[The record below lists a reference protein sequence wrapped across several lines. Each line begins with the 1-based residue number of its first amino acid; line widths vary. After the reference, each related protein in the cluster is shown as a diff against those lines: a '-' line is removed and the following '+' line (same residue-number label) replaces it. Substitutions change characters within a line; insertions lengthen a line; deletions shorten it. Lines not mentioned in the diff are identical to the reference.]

1 MEFDLEAFRSH
12 PHKLLHI
19 HTQGVIDG
27 TKLRTNLWIA
37 EVAAI
42 FHDVGKLN
50 PFFQEKLGNMP
61 PTAGAYS
68 NHACLSAYAFLCFL
82 AKNRDNP
89 LGLTASQI
97 FSIIALTAR
106 HHGNLTNFTESI
118 IGINERDR
126 MVEFLKTQ
134 PYLPASDFL
143 RASQSLQSLT
153 NHKPFDLFEKPTI
166 NLLKDFSKC
175 SESVIATAPLDFVL
189 ETQFAFSCLIESDK
203 RDAGDNKEFRR
214 AFYTD
219 SFAARVDTALTKTLA
234 SFTMDSELNKVRTQI
249 REEAVTSLK
258 SALDKDQRV
267 FSLTSPTGSGKTM
280 MLLALANEILQ
291 KNNNLGII
299 YGLPFLSITEQVER
313 VCRDIL
319 NTDNPEEDVVLR
331 IDSKAHNE
339 RMEKLQEELDNDP
352 AKIDALLQESFAQDT
367 FDAPFIITTF
377 VQLFETFMSNRNATL
392 LRLPNFSNTIFL
404 VDEIQALPPRLY
416 VFFTAF
422 LDAFCRKFNSY
433 AIISTATMPALEIAS
448 KATRDP
454 QECPERLF
462 TSYVK
467 PQELVNASVYYG
479 SPVFDR
485 YKIQR
490 MLDTEFSL
498 EKLAEKVSEQK
509 SSCLIILNTI
519 DDTKNLFDILSTTE
533 EDECIMLLSTLFT
546 PHDRRRKIARAK
558 QVLDKGERIVLITT
572 QLIEAGVDIDFPVVF
587 RDLCP
592 LPNLIQAAGRC
603 NRNGLLQDHDGNS
616 KQGIVF
622 VFELKN
628 ENKKS
633 RAALIYQKSEPAWYL
648 DFSRTNLPE
657 IVRERDLLGIQQAF
671 FELVN
676 NNLSIGEHPKVGKD
690 YDKGNLIRCINEA
703 AFENMGRFRL
713 IDEQDFGKQ
722 FRYYIPQGPADTDF
736 EQLEILAQSL
746 TEAKRKRGNYKDFKK
761 LKVAVEAHLRSMA
774 EHIVQL
780 RIKEEDVAPAF
791 WNEIFGIRKLGNECD
806 YTFTRGIGIAPGSNF
821 I

>member
-1 MEFDLEAFRSH
+1 MEFDLKSFRSH

-50 PFFQEKLGNMP
+50 PFFQEKLGNAP

-68 NHACLSAYAFLCFL
+68 NHACLSAYAFLCFV

-97 FSIIALTAR
+97 YSIIALTTR

-118 IGINERDR
+118 IGKDERER
-126 MVEFLKTQ
+126 MIEFLKSQ

-143 RASQSLQSLT
+143 RESQYLQQLT
-153 NHKPFDLFEKPTI
+153 SHKTFDLFDES
-166 NLLKDFSKC
+166 NRDLLVRFSKC
-175 SESVIATAPLDFVL
+175 SDSVIASAPLDFVL
-189 ETQFAFSCLIESDK
+189 ETQFAFSCLIEADK

-214 AFYTD
+214 ALFSPT
-219 SFAARVDTALTKTLA
+219 FATRVNTALIRTLA
-234 SFTMDSELNKVRTQI
+234 SFKARSELNRVRTQI
-249 REEAVTSLK
+249 RQEAVTSLK
-258 SALDKDQRV
+258 LALDKDQRI
-267 FSLTSPTGSGKTM
+267 FSLTAPTGSGKTM

-291 KNNNLGII
+291 KDSRLSVI
-299 YGLPFLSITEQVER
+299 YGLPFLSITEQVEQI
-313 VCRDIL
+313 CRDIL
-319 NTDNPEEDVVLR
+319 NTDNPDEDIVLR
-331 IDSKAHNE
+331 IDSTAHND
-339 RMEKLQEELDNDP
+339 RMEKLQEELDDDP
-352 AKIDALLQESFAQDT
+352 TKLDALLRESFAQDT
-367 FDAPFIITTF
+367 FDSPFIITTF
-377 VQLFETFMSNRNATL
+377 VQLFETLMSNRNATL

-433 AIISTATMPALEIAS
+433 AIISTATMPTLEIAS

-454 QECPERLF
+454 MECPERLF
-462 TSYVK
+462 TSYAP
-467 PQELVNASVYYG
+467 PQELVNAPLYY
-479 SPVFDR
+479 SNPVFDR

-490 MLDTEFSL
+490 ILDAEFSL
-498 EKLAEKVSEQK
+498 EKLAKKVSEQEE
-509 SSCLIILNTI
+509 SCLVILNTI
-519 DDTKNLFDILSTTE
+519 DDVKNLFDILNPSE
-533 EDECIMLLSTLFT
+533 VDESIMQLSTLFT
-546 PHDRRRKIARAK
+546 PHDRRKKITRVK
-558 QVLDKGERIVLITT
+558 EILDKGERVVLITT

-603 NRNGLLQDHDGNS
+603 NRNGLLRDHFGNL

-622 VFELKN
+622 FFELKN

-633 RAALIYQKSEPAWYL
+633 RAALIYQRDEPAWYL
-648 DFSRTNLPE
+648 DFSRTSLPE
-657 IVRERDLLGIQQAF
+657 MIREQDLLGLQQAF
-671 FELVN
+671 FEQVN
-676 NNLSIGEHPKVGKD
+676 RNLSIGEHPRVGKD
-690 YDKGNLIRCINEA
+690 YNKGNLIRCINEA

-713 IDEQDFGKQ
+713 IDEQEFGKQ
-722 FRYYIPQGPADTDF
+722 FRYYIPQGPDDTDF
-736 EQLEILAQSL
+736 EELESL
-746 TEAKRKRGNYKDFKK
+746 TQALMKAKIQRGNYKDFKK
-761 LKVAVEAHLRSMA
+761 LKVAVEAHLRRMA

-780 RIKEEDVAPAF
+780 RIKEEDIAPAF
-791 WNEIFGIRKLGNECD
+791 WNEVFGIRNLGNECD